1 MKTTLFQVAFPKYPI
16 IHIVILKES
25 SPIIYIAKE
34 VKAPRNE
41 ETAIPTIR
49 RVATFTLF
57 PFLAILK
64 IIRVLIKHVIKAI
77 IPYIK
82 SGIPNTK
89 AITAPKVA
97 LAAIPIIYG
106 SASGF

>member
-1 MKTTLFQVAFPKYPI
+1 MKITLFHVAFPKYPI

-25 SPIIYIAKE
+25 SPMRYIAKE
-34 VKAPRNE
+34 VNAPKND

-64 IIRVLIKHVIKAI
+64 INSVLVRQVTNAMT
-77 IPYIK
+77 PYIK

-106 SASGF
+106 SANGF